1 MKKIRFIK
9 KAAMVLAAAML
20 LPMFAVGCQSAQDI
34 IKQRER
40 ADEVSKLA
48 EAYMQEKYSRGFKVI
63 KCEAAEGEEYEGD
76 FLISFNGGIHAF
88 YDSEDEM
95 FYDDRQSDTI
105 NELIMR
111 DMWKPMFDKLNVVY
125 DNLNDLTQTF
135 NMVYRV
141 ERGGNVTKY
150 SMYHDVYD
158 ITPQYFAVHSEL
170 FVSSDNII
178 FLCENR
184 QECVTLFNKLKADI
198 GTYFKGQQKGDLNI
212 YAVTNDFHSKL
223 DFDPAA
229 IDETTDGVIAH
240 IHFGNKNYCAI
251 TDFVNVTDG
260 LYGKICHL
268 DGVGLDDGFIILN
281 PVDNFEAVKSSIVEN
296 MDSKDMGLID
306 KYTGKKRDIDFGN
319 EIYKVEIS
327 EKVNQTDWEDV
338 TLAFVMKDSNE
349 PIEEYAE
356 INEKE
361 RSFFGYNMNGKEFN
375 ATCLC
380 SPNSRSVMFDYK
392 VGDDVYFWFG
402 SQK

>member
-1 MKKIRFIK
+1 M
-9 KAAMVLAAAML
+9 
-20 LPMFAVGCQSAQDI
+20 
-34 IKQRER
+34 
-40 ADEVSKLA
+40 
-48 EAYMQEKYSRGFKVI
+48 
-63 KCEAAEGEEYEGD
+63 
-76 FLISFNGGIHAF
+76 
-88 YDSEDEM
+88 
-95 FYDDRQSDTI
+95 
-105 NELIMR
+105 
-111 DMWKPMFDKLNVVY
+111 
-125 DNLNDLTQTF
+125 
-135 NMVYRV
+135 
-141 ERGGNVTKY
+141 
-150 SMYHDVYD
+150 
-158 ITPQYFAVHSEL
+158 
-170 FVSSDNII
+170 
-178 FLCENR
+178 
-184 QECVTLFNKLKADI
+184 
-198 GTYFKGQQKGDLNI
+198 NI

-281 PVDNFEAVKSSIVEN
+281 PVDNFKAVKSSIVEN